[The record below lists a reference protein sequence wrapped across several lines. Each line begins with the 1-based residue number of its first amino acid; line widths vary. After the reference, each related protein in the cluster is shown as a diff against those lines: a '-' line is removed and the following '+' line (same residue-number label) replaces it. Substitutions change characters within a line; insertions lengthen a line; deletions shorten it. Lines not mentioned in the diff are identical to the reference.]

1 MEGSNQVS
9 YRDPTGW
16 TAFAATVL
24 LIVGFLDAFWGLAA
38 ILNDDNVLITDG
50 NGVIIANLNAW
61 GWVYLILGIIVIVTA
76 FGLFSNNPTARFLA
90 IVLVALNA
98 VVQVVWLPAAP
109 IWGFLI
115 ILLDVLIIYGLTVHW
130 ET

>member
-1 MEGSNQVS
+1 MEGSNRVS
-9 YRDPTGW
+9 RDPTGW

-24 LIVGFLDAFWGLAA
+24 LVVGFLDALWGLAA

-50 NGVIIANLNAW
+50 NGVIIANLTTW
-61 GWVYLILGIIVIVTA
+61 GWVYLILGLIVIGTA

-109 IWGFLI
+109 IWAFVI